1 MVVRTIASAA
11 LPTPLPVPPV
21 KALPTV
27 WRYGLTPT
35 HNMTKLRSL
44 APMLRA
50 RDTSTT
56 RLAPR
61 FRDPAYTTPG
71 YKQWCIRVKQ
81 RAGYHCEAVVNG
93 HRCDRA
99 YPEHR
104 MYADHIVELKDGGSL
119 TALSN
124 GQCLCSQHHE
134 IKTVAARVQRLRQV
148 E

>member
-1 MVVRTIASAA
+1 MVVRRYSARSHY
-11 LPTPLPVPPV
+11 PPLPVPLLQGSANGL
-21 KALPTV
+21 ALLV
-27 WRYGLTPT
+27 FPT
-35 HNMTKLRSL
+35 HTMPKLRSL

-50 RDTSTT
+50 VDTSTT
-56 RLAPR
+56 KLAPR
-61 FRDPAYTTPG
+61 FRDPAYTTPA
-71 YKQWCIRVKQ
+71 YKQWCIKVKQ
-81 RAGYHCEAVVNG
+81 RAGYHCEAMVNG

-134 IKTVAARVQRLRQV
+134 IKTVAARIDRNRV